1 MKGYLMEEYRLD
13 VYLQTNGLAESR
25 ERAKQLVVNSSVY
38 VNDKLAAKPSLKVSN
53 SDKIEVKNNF
63 AYVGKGASKLEKAI
77 KSFNVDVEDS
87 LAVDIGASTGGF
99 TDYLIKNNAKKV
111 YAVDVGHGQL
121 HKSLK
126 NHECVINLEG
136 VNFRYVDT
144 AIFKECVDIIT
155 ADVSFISLKLILP
168 KIAQL
173 SHDNTDIIVL
183 IKPQFEA
190 GRQNIGKNGI
200 VRDKKIHLNVLKNI
214 QLYCSENGLH
224 LNDVTFSPIKGGD
237 GNIEYLGHIKKCM
250 NSGPVLSEKKFK
262 DLVNQAFEY
271 YKKNSYLRGDQ

>member
-1 MKGYLMEEYRLD
+1 MEEYRLD

-38 VNDKLAAKPSLKVSN
+38 VNDKLAAKPSLKVSDC
-53 SDKIEVKNNF
+53 DKIEVKNNF

-77 KSFNVDVEDS
+77 KLFSINVDAS
-87 LAVDIGASTGGF
+87 RAVDIGASTGGF

-121 HKSLK
+121 HQSLK
-126 NHECVINLEG
+126 NHESVINLEG

-168 KIAQL
+168 KIAEL
-173 SHDNTDIIVL
+173 SHDYTDIIVL

-190 GRQNIGKNGI
+190 GRQNVGKNGI
-200 VRDKKIHLNVLKNI
+200 VRDRKIHLNVLKNV
-214 QLYCSENGLH
+214 QLYCHENGLH
-224 LNDVTFSPIKGGD
+224 LKDVTFSPIKGGD
-237 GNIEYLGHIKKCM
+237 GNIEYLGHIKKSM
-250 NSGPVLSEKKFK
+250 NSGSVLTDKEFK

-271 YKKNSYLRGDQ
+271 YKKNSNLRGDQ